1 MKIFIQ
7 IASYRDPELEPTIK
21 NCLENSKNPENL
33 VFGICRQYHPE
44 DKFDELLEYRKDKRF
59 KIVDV
64 LYTETKGACWA
75 RNQIQQLFNNEEY
88 TLQLDS
94 HMRFEKN

>member
-33 VFGICRQYHPE
+33 VFGICRQFNPE
-44 DKFDELLEYRKDKRF
+44 DGFDNIDEYRDDKRF
-59 KIVDV
+59 KIIDIP
-64 LYTETKGACWA
+64 YEQAKGLPYA
-75 RNQIQQLFNNEEY
+75 RYQINTLLTNE
-88 TLQLDS
+88 
-94 HMRFEKN
+94 

>member
-33 VFGICRQYHPE
+33 VFGICRQYHPD
-44 DKFDELLEYRKDKRF
+44 DKFDELQEYRNDKRF
-59 KIVDV
+59 KFVDV
-64 LYTETKGACWA
+64 LYTETKGAC
-75 RNQIQQLFNNEEY
+75 
-88 TLQLDS
+88 
-94 HMRFEKN
+94 